1 MSRVKFLNIMF
12 FIFILPIF
20 LYSQDYKINSKW
32 TRKTYEG
39 TLSPYI
45 FCTEKIGNKIFA
57 GGGVDS
63 WSPSFLVTETND
75 INWKLLFSDSNQ
87 ITKYGIWQD
96 NPYIRKMKCVS
107 DNEILTFSRNN
118 KRPFFNYIG
127 VYNISKNTFNKNF
140 FGSDTLYPVLDVD
153 FINSNSVIACSYKDF
168 YISNDGFKT
177 FANKKFKLADSGF
190 YASSLKYFND
200 GTVYL
205 KAVDDSL
212 NSYFIKS
219 DTSFNEFFISGICNQ
234 SNANFHF
241 ISKKVGFV
249 NFYKNINDKSYEIY
263 ILRTSD
269 GGENWNTVF
278 KDTSNDLRNL
288 STIKFSNFDE
298 QNMIAFGQVN
308 ILIISTDG
316 GLIWENQY
324 NKNNSGLFSRN
335 EHYSV
340 SYGNSA
346 KNIFVFSWL
355 LGYYVYDDGTDVNE
369 ITDGSIVSP
378 NPARDYI
385 EIQNIILSETKNSE
399 LDIYNITGEK
409 IHTSSSLR
417 NATPKNG
424 NLRID
429 ISQLIPGV
437 YFIKIGNKYEKFIK
451 E

>member
-1 MSRVKFLNIMF
+1 MSRVKILNIMF
-12 FIFILPIF
+12 FIFILPIII
-20 LYSQDYKINSKW
+20 YSQEYKISSKW
-32 TRKTYEG
+32 LKKTYNG

-63 WSPSFLVTETND
+63 WAPSFLVTETND

-168 YISNDGFKT
+168 YISNDHFKT

-219 DTSFNEFFISGICNQ
+219 DTSFNEFFISRICNQ

-249 NFYKNINDKSYEIY
+249 NFYKNINDKSYEK
-263 ILRTSD
+263 TS
-269 GGENWNTVF
+269 V
-278 KDTSNDLRNL
+278 
-288 STIKFSNFDE
+288 
-298 QNMIAFGQVN
+298 
-308 ILIISTDG
+308 
-316 GLIWENQY
+316 
-324 NKNNSGLFSRN
+324 NSGFHCFGTGDFCAGDLQRRSSHQQQRKLFLGS
-335 EHYSV
+335 
-340 SYGNSA
+340 
-346 KNIFVFSWL
+346 FS
-355 LGYYVYDDGTDVNE
+355 GHFHPD
-369 ITDGSIVSP
+369 
-378 NPARDYI
+378 
-385 EIQNIILSETKNSE
+385 Q
-399 LDIYNITGEK
+399 
-409 IHTSSSLR
+409 
-417 NATPKNG
+417 PKCNKP
-424 NLRID
+424 D
-429 ISQLIPGV
+429 
-437 YFIKIGNKYEKFIK
+437 KYEKPLHSEWGFTIH
-451 E
+451 